1 MIINDIQSRKMPK
14 YRNGS
19 YSACKTSVKCCLEN
33 FTVYVSIA
41 NTKLPPNIYRSLTGH
56 VVNDAQTVIT

>member
-1 MIINDIQSRKMPK
+1 MPK

-19 YSACKTSVKCCLEN
+19 YSACKTSVKCCLEK
-33 FTVYVSIA
+33 FTAYVSIA